1 MTDIIIPVLVNT
13 VLCLP
18 QLLAEKVEQKMGR
31 MPRRHSIIL
40 GAKQKFL
47 CWEDYYCQ
55 TYGDLLGLVWVMVVF
70 FSIITKLTNYEWLSF
85 GILCLVSFVI
95 FLVPRIK
102 KDKRPTWGE
111 SDGKI
116 SIGGYIHGVYFS
128 LTLAMTI
135 ICLYGMVVGKLNL
148 MDIVFVIVGIV
159 IWIIACLMDVLVGNF
174 APLKKGE

>member
-1 MTDIIIPVLVNT
+1 MEILIPVLVNT
-13 VLCLP
+13 VLCLL

-31 MPRRHSIIL
+31 MPQRHSIIL

-55 TYGDLLGLVWVMVVF
+55 TYGDLLGLVWVMVGF
-70 FSIITKLTNYEWLSF
+70 YSMTTKLTNYEWLTF
-85 GILCLVSFVI
+85 GILCLISFVI

-111 SDGKI
+111 SNGKI

-128 LTLAMTI
+128 LSLAMTVM
-135 ICLYGMVVGKLNL
+135 CLYGMLIGKLIGA
-148 MDIVFVIVGIV
+148 DIFLVLGGII
-159 IWIIACLMDVLVGNF
+159 IWSVSCLMDVKVGNF